1 MNYEVLYN
9 FILKV
14 CKENFDGNFDKNT
27 IINNNIELLSIL
39 WIKIEEDFEDIFIDD
54 IKLFKDIKTIDDL
67 IQMVLEND

>member
-9 FILKV
+9 FVLKV
-14 CKENFDGNFDKNT
+14 CKENFNGNFDKNT

>member
-14 CKENFDGNFDKNT
+14 CKENFDGNFDKDT